1 MNNKLNKM
9 EEEKKSNPI
18 VDKFNRLVK
27 RFDLI
32 KIKEQ
37 EEKAIREKNAI
48 LEKFELQTKNF
59 ESNLYNSKLY
69 NGSFPMKEISLDAK
83 YEVSTDLEEF
93 IYTEYFRDKY
103 PYSSVTVEKIN
114 DTRKIV
120 KIILLDDDKE
130 SFLHKNNIII
140 EERHIP
146 ENYFLK
152 LK

>member
-9 EEEKKSNPI
+9 EEKKSNPTA
-18 VDKFNRLVK
+18 DKFNRLVK
-27 RFDLI
+27 KFDLI
-32 KIKEQ
+32 QIKNQ
-37 EEKAIREKNAI
+37 EEKLAHEKNAMF
-48 LEKFELQTKNF
+48 EKFDQQTKNF
-59 ESNLYNSKLY
+59 ESNLYNAKLY
-69 NGSFPMKEISLDAK
+69 NGTFPMREISLDAK
-83 YEVSTDLEEF
+83 YEVSTELEEF
-93 IYTEYFRDKY
+93 IYTEYFRDMY

-114 DTRKIV
+114 ENRKVI

-130 SFLHKNNIII
+130 RFLNKNNIII